1 MADAYI
7 VGVDMI
13 KFGRFPEKTVPQLGS
28 EAALL
33 ALDDC
38 GLAIQDMQA
47 FYCGNLGQASGM
59 VGQRILQEIGQTGIP
74 VVNVANACATGATA
88 FREAWTSV
96 KADLYDL
103 VLAVGV
109 EQMGRGL
116 LGGGGGSRGISKEG
130 LLGSGT
136 MPSVFAEA
144 GMEHTRAHGTTFE
157 QFAKVSVKNHHHST
171 MNAKAMYQI
180 ETPLETVMNA
190 EMISYP
196 NTKLMCSVNVDG
208 SAAAVI
214 ASEKKARELGLMDRA
229 VKVRASV
236 LTSDPWQ
243 ERDLVMPDVN
253 SCTRKAA
260 AAAYEMAGLGP
271 DDIDL
276 IELHDCFAT
285 AEILHY
291 ENLGLC
297 EDGEA
302 GRLIDDGE
310 VALGGRIPVNV
321 SGGLLSKGHPLGA
334 TGIANIYEVSTHLR
348 GCGRQTPGG
357 RRAHRLDPRH
367 RPRQR
372 LRDPHPREGCVAA
385 REPCGPYAPAFGP
398 ARPLHEDRRRQRHP
412 QQPRQRARDRP
423 AVQRR
428 RGRPGRPHGRHHP
441 GQDPRRVRWPRR
453 PVLRRVRQQ
462 RCRARVAAS
471 QCRRARVRS
480 CASRRW
486 SSFGPPAASSS
497 CTIRATWA
505 GFPASTIWRCTG
517 TPTWPVA
524 TAGAER
530 WSTTRASARAI

>member
-1 MADAYI
+1 MGDVYV

-13 KFGRFPEKTVPQLGS
+13 KFGRFPEQTVPQLGAT
-28 EAALL
+28 AALM
-33 ALDDC
+33 ALDDA
-38 GLAIQDMQA
+38 GLKMQEMQA
-47 FYCGNLGQASGM
+47 LFCGNLGQSSGM
-59 VGQRILQEIGQTGIP
+59 VGQRILKEIGQTGIG
-74 VVNVANACATGATA
+74 VVNCANACATGATA
-88 FREAWTSV
+88 FRQAWMSV
-96 KADLYDL
+96 KAEVHDV

-116 LGGGGGSRGISKEG
+116 LGGAGGGTGIPSEG
-130 LLGSGT
+130 MLGSGT

-144 GMEHTRAHGTTFE
+144 GLEHTRKYGTTFE

-171 MNAKAMYQI
+171 MNPKAMYQI

-208 SAAAVI
+208 AAAAVLV
-214 ASEKKARELGLMDRA
+214 SEKKAKEIGMARA

-236 LTSDPWQ
+236 LTSDPFE

-253 SCTRKAA
+253 TCTRNAA
-260 AAAYEMAGLGP
+260 KQAYEMAGLGA

-297 EDGEA
+297 KDGEA

-348 GCGRQTPGG
+348 GEAGDRQVEGARIGMTHVIGLGSACG
-357 RRAHRLDPRH
+357 
-367 RPRQR
+367 
-372 LRDPHPREGCVAA
+372 
-385 REPCGPYAPAFGP
+385 
-398 ARPLHEDRRRQRHP
+398 LHILEK
-412 QQPRQRARDRP
+412 
-423 AVQRR
+423 VN
-428 RGRPGRPHGRHHP
+428 
-441 GQDPRRVRWPRR
+441 
-453 PVLRRVRQQ
+453 
-462 RCRARVAAS
+462 
-471 QCRRARVRS
+471 
-480 CASRRW
+480 
-486 SSFGPPAASSS
+486 
-497 CTIRATWA
+497 
-505 GFPASTIWRCTG
+505 
-517 TPTWPVA
+517 
-524 TAGAER
+524 
-530 WSTTRASARAI
+530 

>member
-1 MADAYI
+1 MTDAYV

-13 KFGRFPEKTVPQLGS
+13 KFGRFPDRTVPQIGAD
-28 EAALL
+28 AALL

-38 GLAIQDMQA
+38 GLAIADMQA

-74 VVNVANACATGATA
+74 VVNVSNACATGATA
-88 FREAWTSV
+88 FREAWTAV
-96 KADLYDL
+96 KAGLHDL

-109 EQMGRGL
+109 EQMGKGL
-116 LGGGGGSRGISKEG
+116 LGGTGGGKGISKEG

-144 GMEHTRAHGTTFE
+144 GMEHSRAHGTTFE

-171 MNAKAMYQI
+171 MNPKAMYQI

-214 ASEKKARELGLMDRA
+214 ASEQKARELGLMERA

-253 SCTRKAA
+253 TCTRKAA
-260 AAAYEMAGLGP
+260 AEAYEMAGLGP
-271 DDIDL
+271 DDVDL
-276 IELHDCFAT
+276 VELHDCFAT

-297 EDGEA
+297 EDGGA

-348 GCGRQTPGG
+348 GEAGKRQVEGARIGLTHVIGLGSACGI
-357 RRAHRLDPRH
+357 HIL
-367 RPRQR
+367 
-372 LRDPHPREGCVAA
+372 EKAA
-385 REPCGPYAPAFGP
+385 
-398 ARPLHEDRRRQRHP
+398 
-412 QQPRQRARDRP
+412 
-423 AVQRR
+423 
-428 RGRPGRPHGRHHP
+428 
-441 GQDPRRVRWPRR
+441 
-453 PVLRRVRQQ
+453 
-462 RCRARVAAS
+462 
-471 QCRRARVRS
+471 
-480 CASRRW
+480 
-486 SSFGPPAASSS
+486 
-497 CTIRATWA
+497 
-505 GFPASTIWRCTG
+505 
-517 TPTWPVA
+517 
-524 TAGAER
+524 
-530 WSTTRASARAI
+530 

>member
-1 MADAYI
+1 MTDAYV

-13 KFGRFPEKTVPQLGS
+13 KFGRFPDRTVPQIGAD
-28 EAALL
+28 AALL

-38 GLAIQDMQA
+38 GLAIADMQA

-74 VVNVANACATGATA
+74 VVNVSNACATGATA
-88 FREAWTSV
+88 FREAWTAV
-96 KADLYDL
+96 KAGLHDL

-109 EQMGRGL
+109 EQMGKGL
-116 LGGGGGSRGISKEG
+116 LGGGGGGKGISKEG

-144 GMEHTRAHGTTFE
+144 GMEHSRAHGTTFE

-171 MNAKAMYQI
+171 MNPKAMYQI

-214 ASEKKARELGLMDRA
+214 ASERKARELGLMERA

-253 SCTRKAA
+253 TCTRKAA
-260 AAAYEMAGLGP
+260 AEAYEMAGLGP
-271 DDIDL
+271 DDVDL
-276 IELHDCFAT
+276 VELHDCFAT

-297 EDGEA
+297 EDGGA

-348 GCGRQTPGG
+348 GEAGKRQVEGARIGLTHVIGLGSACGI
-357 RRAHRLDPRH
+357 HIL
-367 RPRQR
+367 
-372 LRDPHPREGCVAA
+372 EKAA
-385 REPCGPYAPAFGP
+385 
-398 ARPLHEDRRRQRHP
+398 
-412 QQPRQRARDRP
+412 
-423 AVQRR
+423 
-428 RGRPGRPHGRHHP
+428 
-441 GQDPRRVRWPRR
+441 
-453 PVLRRVRQQ
+453 
-462 RCRARVAAS
+462 
-471 QCRRARVRS
+471 
-480 CASRRW
+480 
-486 SSFGPPAASSS
+486 
-497 CTIRATWA
+497 
-505 GFPASTIWRCTG
+505 
-517 TPTWPVA
+517 
-524 TAGAER
+524 
-530 WSTTRASARAI
+530 